1 MSRIDRVLKKISTDT
16 PRENMAISSNINPA
30 PAFGRPDPNC
40 PICHGVGFVSLDVP
54 VSDPRFG
61 RAVPCRCRKQVDG
74 QATLQR
80 LYDLSKLEAFKDMTF
95 ETFRTQGRMGLGE
108 KEINSLELARNQAQQ
123 FAQGLKGWLLLTGG
137 YGSGKT
143 HLAAAAANFVVGLGV
158 PVLFL
163 TVPDLLD
170 WLRFSYDDP
179 DSSFEDRFDEIRNV
193 RLLVLDDLGTQNV
206 TPWAAEKLYQIIY
219 HRYIYRLPTIITTNL
234 ELAEL
239 DGRIRSR
246 LQDPDL
252 VTSVRITAPDYRSPV
267 RDAGQNTISTLALV
281 SDHTFGNFSLREN
294 EKLPTDQQKSLE
306 KVFRAMQ
313 QFAEKPRGWLVIL
326 GVHGNGKTHLAA
338 AIGNYRAAMGEEVIF
353 KPVPDLLDH
362 LRATFN
368 PSSPISYDHLFE
380 KVKTAPM
387 LILDDLGTQTASPW
401 AREKLFQ
408 LLNYRY
414 EAKLPTVITSSNSL
428 DELDDRIVSRM
439 EDERLCAI
447 YTIIAPSFRGGS
459 HTTKRRAS

>member
-1 MSRIDRVLKKISTDT
+1 
-16 PRENMAISSNINPA
+16 
-30 PAFGRPDPNC
+30 
-40 PICHGVGFVSLDVP
+40 LDVP
-54 VSDPRFG
+54 VNDPNFG
-61 RAVPCRCRKQVDG
+61 KLVPCRCRKQADG
-74 QATLQR
+74 QAALQR
-80 LYDLSKLEAFKDMTF
+80 LYDLSKLEAFRDMTF

-123 FAQGLKGWLLLTGG
+123 FAQGLKGWFLLMGG
-137 YGSGKT
+137 FGSGKT
-143 HLAAAAANFVVGLGV
+143 HLAAAVANFVVGLGV
-158 PVLFL
+158 PVMFL

-179 DSSFEDRFDEIRNV
+179 ESSFENRFDEIRNV

-206 TPWAAEKLYQIIY
+206 TPWAAEKLYQIIN

-234 ELAEL
+234 ELVEL

-252 VTSVRITAPDYRSPV
+252 VTAVHITAPDYRSPV
-267 RDAGQNTISTLALV
+267 RDAGQNTISTLGLV

-294 EKLPTDQQKSLE
+294 EKLPPDQKQSLE
-306 KVFRAMQ
+306 KVFRTAQ

-368 PSSPISYDHLFE
+368 PNSPISYDHLFE

-439 EDERLCAI
+439 EDGRNCTVYSI
-447 YTIIAPSFRGGS
+447 VAPSFRGGS
-459 HTTKRRAS
+459 AATRKRKV